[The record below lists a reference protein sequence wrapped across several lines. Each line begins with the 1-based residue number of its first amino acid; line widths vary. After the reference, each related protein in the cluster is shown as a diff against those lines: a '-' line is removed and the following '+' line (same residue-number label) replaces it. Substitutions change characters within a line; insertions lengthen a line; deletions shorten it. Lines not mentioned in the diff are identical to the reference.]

1 MPPCPERKTSLPAQP
16 DEPHHACH
24 MLSASVPWSRARH
37 AATPPPR
44 MLSVSHSMAFSRTSA
59 SGSVAS
65 GLFVALGE
73 CLLRLVRLVRVGVG
87 GRPVGPPIL
96 LRFGLAL
103 TFLAFLVFGDGTR
116 LAALDGGR
124 SETVAALGSAPKA
137 TRHSYTSEWPM
148 AAAKLRHT
156 GTHSAHRKEEEVDI
170 KTSVKISGHARVPL
184 RCRERR
190 CEDCQL

>member
-1 MPPCPERKTSLPAQP
+1 MPHERVGAVEPCPPRSHTA
-16 DEPHHACH
+16 
-24 MLSASVPWSRARH
+24 
-37 AATPPPR
+37 PPR

-65 GLFVALGE
+65 GLVVALGE

-124 SETVAALGSAPKA
+124 SETVAALGSTPKA

-156 GTHSAHRKEEEVDI
+156 GTHSAHRQEEDP
-170 KTSVKISGHARVPL
+170 KLISRRASKYQGT
-184 RCRERR
+184 RE
-190 CEDCQL
+190 CYYGS